1 MPYIN
6 PHTDSYLAAKEILAG
21 SERVKEKLI
30 VHRDRTEY
38 RLRFSPLPKGFRQLT
53 AFQGALL
60 ANKGKNRHGGIDYSM
75 RASQINDWVEF
86 TGTFYTKS
94 LEKVR
99 GGC

>member
-6 PHTDSYLAAKEILAG
+6 PHIDTYQAAKEILAG

-38 RLRFSPLPKGFRQLT
+38 HLRFSPLPKRFRELT
-53 AFQGALL
+53 AFQGSLL

-75 RASQINDWVEF
+75 RVSQINDWVEF
-86 TGTFYTKS
+86 AGTFYTKS
-94 LEKVR
+94 LAKMR
-99 GGC
+99 GGR